1 MRSPF
6 DEMPDSVVVDI
17 MRASGF
23 SLAFSGVNRRVY
35 GLTTTTP
42 GFGRHWVH
50 AMLRTRK
57 ASKRRVAATDFYLQ
71 RLPPHMRRLN
81 VHRLVE
87 IVARGTRDGASA
99 RLVGLAAAVVRACE
113 SEYDDAYAHAA
124 MLTRAGCLMDIAYD
138 RVLNYQGS
146 MLHRQPEG
154 GLVAAVRDPTGRGAL
169 DHVRCFMWE
178 REAPCKRPYRCAAS
192 QRKMREGDAGL
203 SWALVHETTKLMLA
217 KLEPSIVRTIREE
230 RIGDAHVYTDEALV
244 EAARCNIGMY
254 VPTPAPMCARTLRV
268 LVLAYM
274 HPEMRPE
281 VVRRWG
287 PLSFFAT
294 SSVESLGNL
303 FSAHSHAV
311 GLDPV
316 QMHGYEASGLS
327 SLLARATREDV
338 AEASTRLP
346 LFRGNLMWDTGRVRR
361 MRAFRAGGELG
372 IGHWDVSR
380 VTTRPDLWLRTSSFS

>member
-1 MRSPF
+1 MSVPF
-6 DEMPDSVVVDI
+6 DAMPDSVVVEV
-17 MRASGF
+17 MRASGY
-23 SLAFSGVNRRVY
+23 SLAFSAVNRRVY

-42 GFGRHWVH
+42 GFARHWVR
-50 AMLRTRK
+50 AMLRASEDTRK
-57 ASKRRVAATDFYLQ
+57 ASERRVAATEFYLQ
-71 RLPPHMRRLN
+71 RIPPHMRRLN
-81 VHRLVE
+81 IHRLVE
-87 IVARGTRDGASA
+87 LVARGTRHGASA
-99 RLVGLAAAVVRACE
+99 RLAGLAAAVERACE
-113 SEYDDAYAHAA
+113 SEHDDADAHAA
-124 MLTRAGCLMDIAYD
+124 MLTRAGYLTDIAYD
-138 RVLNYQGS
+138 RVLNFQGS
-146 MLHRQPEG
+146 LLHRQG
-154 GLVAAVRDPTGRGAL
+154 GLPAAVRDATGRGAL
-169 DHVRCFMWE
+169 EYVRCFARE
-178 REAPCKRPYRCAAS
+178 RYTPCKPRR
-192 QRKMREGDAGL
+192 RKPELEWDLVRET
-203 SWALVHETTKLMLA
+203 VKRMLA
-217 KLEPSIVRTIREE
+217 KLGPSIVRTIRAE
-230 RIGDAHVYTDEALV
+230 RIGDAPVYTDDALV

-254 VPTPAPMCARTLRV
+254 VPSPGPMSAHTLRV

-274 HPEMRPE
+274 HPELRPE

-361 MRAFRAGGELG
+361 MRAFRADAELG

-380 VTTRPDLWLRTSSFS
+380 VTTPRALWTAPSS

>member
-1 MRSPF
+1 
-6 DEMPDSVVVDI
+6 MPDSVVVDI

-138 RVLNYQGS
+138 RVLNFQGS
-146 MLHRQPEG
+146 MLHRQG
-154 GLVAAVRDPTGRGAL
+154 GLAAAVRDPTGRGAL
-169 DHVRCFMWE
+169 DHVRCFMRE
-178 REAPCKRPYRCAAS
+178 REAPCERPYRCAAS

-203 SWALVHETTKLMLA
+203 SWALVHETIKLMLA

-254 VPTPAPMCARTLRV
+254 VPTPKRSMSKHILRV

-274 HPEMRPE
+274 HPELRPE
-281 VVRRWG
+281 VLRRWG

-294 SSVESLGNL
+294 SSVKSLSEL
-303 FSAHSHAV
+303 FSAPAGV
-311 GLDPV
+311 RAAR
-316 QMHGYEASGLS
+316 MHGTYETGSGIE

-346 LFRGNLMWDTGRVRR
+346 LFRGDLMWDTGKVRR
-361 MRAFRAGGELG
+361 MRAFACAELG
-372 IGHWDVSR
+372 GRVGHWDVPR
-380 VTTRPDLWLRTSSFS
+380 VTTRRACWTTPATETVTAAHL